1 MNGCGS
7 MAKISMEGLYQ
18 YEKLLA
24 ELGQDVEKMAKYA
37 VYPAAGMVLDELKAA
52 TPRDTGD
59 LANSEILTKFQTTE
73 GAVYTAVVFDGYDRK
88 GTPNSLKARAIES
101 GTSRLPKRPFIRP
114 TVTRIKRQVI
124 DTIANGTDEY
134 ISKVMEGK
142 SNG

>member
-1 MNGCGS
+1 
-7 MAKISMEGLYQ
+7 MAKISFDGLYQ

-24 ELGQDVEKMAKYA
+24 ELGQDVEKMAKFA
-37 VYPAAGMVLDELKAA
+37 IYPAAGMVLDELKAA

-59 LANSEILTKFQTTE
+59 LMNSEKLTKFQTNE
-73 GAVYTAVVFDGYDRK
+73 RAVYTAVVFDGYDRN

-101 GTSRLPKRPFIRP
+101 GTSRMKKRPFIRP
-114 TVTRIKRQVI
+114 TVNRIKQRVI
-124 DTIANGTDEY
+124 DTIAQGTDEY

>member
-1 MNGCGS
+1 

-24 ELGQDVEKMAKYA
+24 ELGADTEKMAKYA
-37 VYPAAGMVLDELKAA
+37 IYPAAGEVLEALKAA

-59 LANSEILTKFQTTE
+59 LVNSEKLTKFQTNE
-73 GAVYTAVVFDGYDRK
+73 GAVYTAVVFDGYDRN

-101 GTSRLPKRPFIRP
+101 GTSRMKKRPFIRP
-114 TVTRIKRQVI
+114 TVNRIKQRVI
-124 DTIANGTDEY
+124 DTIAQGTDEY

-142 SNG
+142 